1 MNKVKKIILFVILFI
16 GMIVFP
22 YIPLELFHIN
32 LDNLTQNMKILY
44 SFACDIGYLIIIFLV
59 YGKRNINNLKDCCN
73 NFKKYFRI
81 SIIYYIIGLIIMYIS
96 NNIISTYFTEAVANN
111 DVAVKTLISKY
122 PIYMLFSTV
131 IYAPIVEE
139 TIFRRS
145 IKDIVLAFGDNLI
158 TKYVYII
165 ISGLLFA
172 AMHILGMVNSNLDYL
187 YIIPYLSLGIAF
199 AAIYYKTDNLFTTIT
214 LHALHNFIAI
224 LIYFLIGV

>member
-1 MNKVKKIILFVILFI
+1 MNKGKKILLFLILFI
-16 GMIVFP
+16 GMIIFP

-32 LDNLTQNMKILY
+32 LDNLSQNMKILY
-44 SFACDIGYLIIIFLV
+44 SLACDIGYLIIIFMI
-59 YGKRNINNLKDCCN
+59 YGKRNINSLKDYYK
-73 NFKKYFRI
+73 NFKKYFKI
-81 SIIYYIIGLIIMYIS
+81 SIIYYAIGLMIMYIS
-96 NNIISTYFTEAVANN
+96 NNIISIYFTEAVANN
-111 DVAVKTLISKY
+111 DVAVKTLLSKY
-122 PIYMLFSTV
+122 PLYMIFSTL

-199 AAIYYKTDNLFTTIT
+199 AAIYYKTDNLFTTII
-214 LHALHNFIAI
+214 LHALHNSLAV
-224 LIYFLIGV
+224 LIYLLIGV

>member
-1 MNKVKKIILFVILFI
+1 MNKGKKILLFFILFI
-16 GMIVFP
+16 GMIIFP

-32 LDNLTQNMKILY
+32 LDNLSQKMKILY
-44 SFACDIGYLIIIFLV
+44 SLACDIGYLIIIFMI
-59 YGKRNINNLKDCCN
+59 YGKRNINSLKDYCK
-73 NFKKYFRI
+73 NFKKYFKI
-81 SIIYYIIGLIIMYIS
+81 SIIYYAIGLMIMYIS
-96 NNIISTYFTEAVANN
+96 NNIISIYFTEAIANN
-111 DVAVKTLISKY
+111 DVAVKTLLSKY
-122 PIYMLFSTV
+122 PLYMIFSTL

-165 ISGLLFA
+165 ISGVLFA
-172 AMHILGMVNSNLDYL
+172 AMHIIGMVNSNLDYL

-214 LHALHNFIAI
+214 LHALHNSLAV
-224 LIYFLIGV
+224 LIYLLIGV